1 MKRDLFQ
8 RFSNDLRRLGADGVA
23 APQFSLGKSGV
34 YELRYTPFEYVN
46 RQAKL
51 VIVGITPGN
60 TQLALSYGKAQEL
73 LRQGHPDDLILRE
86 VKKVGAFGGPSMRPN
101 LLKILRHFH
110 FDQLLGIADVE
121 SLWGSDAELLQSTSV
136 VPHAA
141 FKTGKMFAGSFDEV
155 LASPLLSEC
164 FRDCF
169 VPSVREMESDTLFV
183 GLGPCP
189 EAALDWCVHH
199 GALQRKQVLGAFC
212 HPSSAS
218 GSTTRYYLREVAK
231 GQLDTRNPVLRR
243 TDWLDRAYEKMRVAT
258 TSLLDQT
265 AANLPVRRD
274 KESAVPT
281 PNVPSPAYLK
291 PTTTKVDDTAMRSGA
306 TGDVAI
312 ILAEVQKAGY
322 RLTNQ
327 TSKLAE
333 FATPSGQI
341 IYLVKTTSKMNRVNL
356 MVHPGLTPDVVMT
369 LPGVASVSH
378 EHRFHSNMTRFP
390 KRLNRGATA
399 TAYGWQVSLDT
410 FGDLPRFLAA
420 FAAWATSVGGTGGR

>member
-1 MKRDLFQ
+1 MERELFH
-8 RFSNDLRRLGADGVA
+8 RFSNDLMHLGADGVA
-23 APQFSLGKSGV
+23 APQFSLGELGAYV
-34 YELRYTPFEYVN
+34 LRYTPFEYVN
-46 RQAKL
+46 RGAKL

-73 LRQGHPDDLILRE
+73 LRQGYPIDLILRE

-101 LLKILRHFH
+101 LVKMLRHFH
-110 FDQLLGIADVE
+110 FDQLLGISDVE
-121 SLWGSDAELLQSTSV
+121 SLWGSDADLLQSTSV

-141 FKTGKMFAGSFDEV
+141 FKAGKMFAGSFDEV

-169 VPSVREMESDTLFV
+169 VPSVREIESDTLFV

-189 EAALDWCVHH
+189 EAALEWCVHH

-212 HPSSAS
+212 HPSSAG

-231 GQLDTRNPVLRR
+231 GELDSKNPVLRR
-243 TDWLDRAYEKMRVAT
+243 TDWLDRAYEQMRAAT
-258 TSLLDQT
+258 ASLLGHT

-274 KESAVPT
+274 KVSAVPT
-281 PNVPSPAYLK
+281 PNVPSPTHLK
-291 PTTTKVDDTAMRSGA
+291 PTTTKVGDTATGA
-306 TGDVAI
+306 TDDVAI
-312 ILAEVQKAGY
+312 ILAEVQQAGY

-327 TSKLAE
+327 TAKLAE
-333 FATPSGQI
+333 FATPSGQT

-356 MVHPGLTPDVVMT
+356 MVHPGLMPDAVMA

-378 EHRFHSNMTRFP
+378 EHRFHSNMSRFP
-390 KRLNRGATA
+390 KRLNRGATE

-410 FGDLPRFLAA
+410 FDDLRRFLAA
-420 FAAWATSVGGTGGR
+420 FADWATQVGGTGER